1 MVKLNDYTCFSL
13 DLFWAFTISNPFF
26 AVFFWELP
34 AIPPLTHRTMHLS
47 HCHSSRSRS
56 PDGKGFTS
64 SEHNRNNT
72 CNLDR
77 TSSWSQQQQHL
88 TFTKSDCGTQS
99 TQVDAMFRN
108 SHPKH
113 WGWAHFSSAAPR
125 HDVWLLS
132 SPVLRGLLVQDA
144 NWIEL
149 RLSKKIYSL

>member
-1 MVKLNDYTCFSL
+1 MLIYQPSVIHGKIEWLYLLFLGSFLSL
-13 DLFWAFTISNPFF
+13 YDFQSFFF

-132 SPVLRGLLVQDA
+132 SEA
-144 NWIEL
+144 
-149 RLSKKIYSL
+149 RLFKMRTG